1 MYLLRLSL
9 CCLLLLF
16 LPLSQ
21 AADDYLSE
29 PVAPADLQSRLDT
42 LQAPLVVDLRKP
54 AEFAIGHVPGAVNI
68 PVSELEKRIDE
79 VRQENGV
86 VIYCING
93 ARTRQAEPILY
104 AHDIDNVYHLDG
116 TFQAWLK
123 GKYRMEKGGVKKG
136 W

>member
-42 LQAPLVVDLRKP
+42 PQAPMVVDLRKP

-86 VIYCING
+86 VIYCITG

-123 GKYRMEKGGVKKG
+123 GRYPMEKGGVKKG